1 MNKFLELCS
10 EGVFENPALMCVKW
24 MGEDEVKAMM
34 RANEII
40 CHNNGSVSLGRDD
53 DDPLGLLDDNPLGL
67 DRGADGL
74 LLAPEADEGL
84 DHEDD
89 DPLGAKHGP
98 LVVVARSRR

>member
-10 EGVFENPALMCVKW
+10 EGIFENPALMCVKW

-34 RANEII
+34 KANDII
-40 CHNNGSVSLGRDD
+40 CHNNGSVSI
-53 DDPLGLLDDNPLGL
+53 
-67 DRGADGL
+67 DGMDSMW
-74 LLAPEADEGL
+74 LAPEADEGL

-98 LVVVARSRR
+98 LVVVKKRVNT

>member
-1 MNKFLELCS
+1 MNNYYMNKFLELCS
-10 EGVFENPALMCVKW
+10 EGIFENPALMCVKW

-34 RANEII
+34 KANDII
-40 CHNNGSVSLGRDD
+40 CHNNGSVSLGWE
-53 DDPLGLLDDNPLGL
+53 DDNPLGL

-98 LVVVARSRR
+98 LVMVARSR

>member
-1 MNKFLELCS
+1 MNNYYMNKFLELCS
-10 EGVFENPALMCVKW
+10 EGIFENPALMCVKW

-34 RANEII
+34 KANDII
-40 CHNNGSVSLGRDD
+40 CHNNGSVSLGR
-53 DDPLGLLDDNPLGL
+53 GDDNPLGL

-98 LVVVARSRR
+98 LVMVARSRR